1 MNNNY
6 GSLVPANTKKSML
19 WFGILRP
26 LPDALILGS
35 GVLLTIIALLIVGNA
50 SVWVLLLVC
59 MPMLLAVLLVM
70 PIPNYHN
77 TLVAIQSI
85 IRFYSERRNYIW
97 KGWCAIDEYKNS
109 K

>member
-1 MNNNY
+1 MN

-19 WFGILRP
+19 IFGMLRP
-26 LPDALILGS
+26 IDAIILGTGISISVILLIIFNNAGTIITIVSCIPMAVSLIL
-35 GVLLTIIALLIVGNA
+35 VL
-50 SVWVLLLVC
+50 
-59 MPMLLAVLLVM
+59 

-85 IRFYSERRNYIW
+85 LRFYNERRNYIW
-97 KGWCAIDEYKNS
+97 RGWCIYDEFKDS